1 MDDQFSAKAKQAE
14 ANVSK
19 LEESLTGLKSKAA
32 AAFSIGAVVRFGKS
46 VVDSL
51 KNYEYFHASIK
62 TMLHGNINMTTALE
76 HQLQD
81 LAKTTPFELKDVQDS
96 TRQLM
101 AYGFQAGD
109 ITTTLRTLGDV
120 SAGVGSDIKD
130 VVYLYGTLRTSGRVA
145 LTDVNQFANR
155 GIPIWETLAKRLN
168 KATEEVRELV
178 GAGKIGFKD
187 IEGAFKDM
195 TKEGGQFFNLM
206 NDQSKTIGGQLSSMS
221 DSWDQLKVEIGK
233 SQKGIL
239 SGTVTFFSGMV
250 STLQEF
256 IAASNRRE
264 SAYDKYGGKDFNW
277 VQKIGANIAKII
289 NPYLNLLGVNIDSAV
304 KGQSDFE
311 QGLQNRYVKN
321 VKTPLQAKTSEVDLR
336 NLLAAQY
343 NAFEQKVIS
352 KDELD
357 RRQAVIR
364 STIDEVKSLYDLMK
378 TKQDPIVPEPK
389 AKETDKE
396 AAKVKQQQ
404 YTNITINIHDGLVH
418 EFNVNTATVEGGAQN
433 AKAIVLKGL
442 IEAVNDSQIVAGN

>member
-19 LEESLTGLKSKAA
+19 LEGSLNGLKSMAA
-32 AAFSIGAVVRFGKS
+32 AAFSIGAVVGFGKA

-51 KNYEYFHASIK
+51 KNYEFFHASIK
-62 TMLHGNINMTTALE
+62 TMLHGNINMATALE

-96 TRQLM
+96 TKQLM

-109 ITTTLRTLGDV
+109 VTNTLRTLGDV

-130 VVYLYGTLRTSGRVA
+130 VTYLYGTLRASGKVT
-145 LTDVNQFANR
+145 LIDLNQFANR
-155 GIPIWETLAKRLN
+155 GIPIWEALAKRLN
-168 KATEEVRELV
+168 KTTAEVRDLV
-178 GAGKIGFKD
+178 HVGKIGFKD

-206 NDQSKTIGGQLSSMS
+206 NDQSKTIGGQLSNMS
-221 DSWDQLKVEIGK
+221 DNWEQLRVEIGK

-239 SGTVTFFSGMV
+239 SGTVNFFSGMV

-256 IAASNRRE
+256 MAASNRRE
-264 SAYDKYGGKDFNW
+264 SAYDKYGGKDFNLR
-277 VQKIGANIAKII
+277 QRIGAMMWRYI
-289 NPYLNLLGVNIDSAV
+289 NNELGINVHSAV
-304 KGQSDFE
+304 NEQTDFE
-311 QGLQNRYVKN
+311 QGLQNMYVKN
-321 VKTPLQAKTSEVDLR
+321 VKSPLQAKTSEVDLR
-336 NLLAAQY
+336 NLLANQY
-343 NAFEQKVIS
+343 NAFKQKEIS

-364 STIDEVKSLYDLMK
+364 ATIDEVKGLYDLMK
-378 TKQDPIVPEPK
+378 TKQDKTKIEK
-389 AKETDKE
+389 EKNENSIAKET
-396 AAKVKQQQ
+396 AKVKQQQ